1 MIRHEVEQHFQ
12 SPRMCG
18 LEKCFEILH
27 RAKQGIDGPVVG
39 NIIAEVLHG
48 RLEDR
53 RNPDRVDAQLGEI
66 AQPARDS
73 CEIADSVLI
82 GVLERAGIDLIDDGG
97 LPPVRSLHY
106 PTLPSADEFALTS
119 TAA

>member
-18 LEKCFEILH
+18 LEKSFEILH

-39 NIIAEVLHG
+39 NIIAEVPHG

-53 RNPDRVDAQLGEI
+53 RNPDRVDAQIGEI
-66 AQPARDS
+66 AEPARDS
-73 CEIADSVLI
+73 CEIAHSIPI
-82 GVLERAGIDLIDDGG
+82 GVLERARIDLIDDSG

-106 PTLPSADEFALTS
+106 PTLPPADKSALRN

>member
-1 MIRHEVEQHFQ
+1 MRVCRLQEIV
-12 SPRMCG
+12 
-18 LEKCFEILH
+18 EILH

-39 NIIAEVLHG
+39 NIITEILHG

-66 AQPARDS
+66 AEPARDS
-73 CEIADSVLI
+73 CEIAHSVPI
-82 GVLERAGIDLIDDGG
+82 GVLERARIDLIDDGG

-106 PTLPSADEFALTS
+106 PTLPPADKSALRN